1 MKKKIIY
8 LLLVIKSNKEWEK
21 LNDAFVWMYISQTY
35 IMISNQHLIFCYNT
49 QAHSCNLE
57 LKQIIGFKSQYG
69 LNKQSHS
76 RLCLLCLLAF
86 IIQFHSAGYL
96 PSAHASA
103 SMLLELI
110 GAFLLKLINNIPPSE
125 FHRGCYI
132 EC

>member
-21 LNDAFVWMYISQTY
+21 LNHAFVWMYISQTY

-69 LNKQSHS
+69 LNKQSHN

-86 IIQFHSAGYL
+86 
-96 PSAHASA
+96 
-103 SMLLELI
+103 E
-110 GAFLLKLINNIPPSE
+110 SE
-125 FHRGCYI
+125 DS
-132 EC
+132 